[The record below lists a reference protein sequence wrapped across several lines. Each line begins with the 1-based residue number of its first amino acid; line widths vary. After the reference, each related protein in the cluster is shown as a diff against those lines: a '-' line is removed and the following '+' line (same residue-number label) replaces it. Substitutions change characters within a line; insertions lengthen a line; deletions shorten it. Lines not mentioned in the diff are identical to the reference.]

1 MLWAFSI
8 KVLGPSS
15 PSAPHPLS
23 LNAHTHT
30 HTHSHPIDWSYH
42 PRKISRSFIPPSLYQ
57 YSIYRLSLF
66 TALKNWRSKCHLIVT
81 YHCLVKF
88 LDEKNQILQKVLIFW
103 RIFFVAPQF
112 FFTFLFNLRVPL
124 NPTHGK
130 VTFFF
135 TTLVYFITDVVNK

>member
-15 PSAPHPLS
+15 PSSPHPFL
-23 LNAHTHT
+23 LTHT
-30 HTHSHPIDWSYH
+30 HIHTH
-42 PRKISRSFIPPSLYQ
+42 IPQIGLTTPEKFLEVLSPLVLYQ

-112 FFTFLFNLRVPL
+112 FFYLPFQSEGTSQPNLWKSDL
-124 NPTHGK
+124 YLH
-130 VTFFF
+130 
-135 TTLVYFITDVVNK
+135 YFGLLYNRRC